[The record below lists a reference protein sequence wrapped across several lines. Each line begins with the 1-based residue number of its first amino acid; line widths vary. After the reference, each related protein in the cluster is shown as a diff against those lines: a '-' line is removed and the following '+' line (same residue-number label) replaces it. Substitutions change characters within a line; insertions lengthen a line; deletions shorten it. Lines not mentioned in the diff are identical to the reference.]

1 MKTSMTNN
9 LWAILFGVIATLVI
23 SLGLCA
29 VGATLL
35 GSGIL
40 PISAAGIFSYA
51 VTVLASLLGALVCAK
66 KAGEKRLPLC
76 LTAGIIYLL
85 LVFVLRGLVFKDVGT
100 RPWIVPIC
108 VLGGSILGAVLSSKQ
123 KRRKY

>member
-9 LWAILFGVIATLVI
+9 LWAVLFGVIATLAV

-29 VGATLL
+29 LGAALL
-35 GSGIL
+35 GSGAM
-40 PISAAGIFSYA
+40 PISAAGVFSYV
-51 VTVLASLLGALVCAK
+51 VTVLASFLGALLCAK

-76 LTAGIIYLL
+76 LTSGAVYLL
-85 LVFVLRGLVFKDVGT
+85 LVFVLRGLIFGGVAQ

-108 VLGGSILGAVLSSKQ
+108 VLGGCVLGALLSSKQ

>member
-9 LWAILFGVIATLVI
+9 LWAVLFGVIVTLAV

-29 VGATLL
+29 LGAALL
-35 GSGIL
+35 GSGVL

-51 VTVLASLLGALVCAK
+51 VTVLASFLGALVCAK

-76 LTAGIIYLL
+76 LAAGGVYLL
-85 LVFVLRGLVFKDVGT
+85 LVFVLRGLIFGGVAS
-100 RPWIVPIC
+100 RPWIVPLC
-108 VLGGSILGAVLSSKQ
+108 VVGGSILGAVLSSKQ